1 MGQSPTGAVTAILK
15 MRTEVCKHESKFL
28 KLYGGDIAW
37 VDLNKDGWIDLV
49 VSGFSADLGIPQT
62 KCTSI

>member
-15 MRTEVCKHESKFL
+15 MRTVVLYESKFL

>member
-1 MGQSPTGAVTAILK
+1 MNQNFS
-15 MRTEVCKHESKFL
+15 